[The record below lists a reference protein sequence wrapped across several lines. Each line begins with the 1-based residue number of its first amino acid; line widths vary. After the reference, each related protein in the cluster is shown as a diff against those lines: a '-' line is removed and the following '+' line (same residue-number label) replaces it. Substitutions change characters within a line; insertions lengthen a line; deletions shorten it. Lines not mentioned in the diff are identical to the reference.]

1 MADLSCYRAAMHTP
15 SDNPLI
21 STQDLAD
28 RLGAPDLRIID
39 ASWWLDGRDAR
50 SDFEKERLPGA
61 VFFDIEAVSD
71 RTSPYPHMLP
81 TPQAFAEAMSALG
94 VAESDDIVV
103 YDAQGLFS
111 AARVWWTLRI
121 MGATR
126 VRVLEGG
133 LPKWRAEGRPLEHGP
148 VLARDASTFRSAFV
162 AENVVNL
169 EQVRQ
174 ALGGGIQVVDA
185 RGAPRFRGAAAEPR
199 AGVRSGHMPGA
210 LNLPFGQLLNPD
222 GTLKRGAALEAAF
235 RDAGVDLHRPVITSC
250 GSGVTAAIL
259 TLGLAE
265 LGHASRLYD
274 GSWAEWGARDD
285 VPIEVG

>member
-1 MADLSCYRAAMHTP
+1 MP
-15 SDNPLI
+15 SDSPLI

-28 RLGAPDLRIID
+28 RLGAADLRIID

-50 SDFEKERLPGA
+50 ADFEQERLPGA
-61 VFFDIEAVSD
+61 VFFDLETASD
-71 RTSPYPHMLP
+71 HDSPYPHMLP

-94 VAESDDIVV
+94 VTESDDIVV

-111 AARVWWTLRI
+111 AARVWWTLWI

-126 VRVLEGG
+126 VRVLDGG

-148 VLARDASTFRSAFV
+148 ILARNASTFRSAFA
-162 AENVVNL
+162 AENVVDL

-174 ALGGGIQVVDA
+174 ALRDEAQVVDA
-185 RGAPRFRGAAAEPR
+185 RGAPRFRGDAAEPR

-222 GTLKRGAALEAAF
+222 GTLKRGVPLEAAF
-235 RDAGVDLHRPVITSC
+235 RDAGVDLERPVITSC

-265 LGHASRLYD
+265 LGRPSRLYD
-274 GSWAEWGARDD
+274 GSWAEWGARAD
-285 VPIEVG
+285 VPVEVG